1 MNLNK
6 EKLLKAKP
14 DLILAHES
22 QKSSSGKV
30 LNSLKKDGV
39 KVVYVKDAQSINETY
54 DTFKTIGKITGR
66 EHQAQDLVDET
77 KRTLIK

>member
-1 MNLNK
+1 MG
-6 EKLLKAKP
+6 LKF
-14 DLILAHES
+14 
-22 QKSSSGKV
+22 
-30 LNSLKKDGV
+30 
-39 KVVYVKDAQSINETY
+39 YVKDAQSINETY